1 MGSQIM
7 KVFAGLVAS
16 AIASP
21 VPVIIGGKN
30 ADDGQFPHQVTL
42 KRSSGS
48 HFCGGSIIGANKIM
62 CAAHCKQSSTNFTA
76 GAGSAKLSSQRLSNQ
91 LPHPQYNSRLI
102 DWDYMVITTSGS
114 WDFSTEYVKPIELV
128 GPADNELPNGTPCQ
142 TSGYG
147 YSEYILGQPA
157 VIASTLQWIDMQCI
171 TTAECKKTWRNQTLG
186 PRQQCAEVSGGT
198 SCMGD
203 SGGPLTVMEDGARK
217 LLANVSWGHSGC
229 ASNGYP
235 SAYSRNADPTANA
248 WIRTNAGL

>member
-1 MGSQIM
+1 MGISNHE
-7 KVFAGLVAS
+7 GLCRFGRFCHCISRACHHRWQKRGRWS
-16 AIASP
+16 ISP
-21 VPVIIGGKN
+21 PGHAQALVRLSLLRWF
-30 ADDGQFPHQVTL
+30 DHW
-42 KRSSGS
+42 
-48 HFCGGSIIGANKIM
+48 
-62 CAAHCKQSSTNFTA
+62 CKQNSTNFTA
-76 GAGSAKLSSQRLSNQ
+76 GAGSAKLSSQRQTQRISNQ